1 MFNMCHIYRPPEW
14 VTFPLTH
21 FNKFPAESMILF
33 WQIRL
38 LHVKKNCFYESEFI
52 VGQFDRTFC
61 NIWPVL
67 LHISAPI
74 FVFLLFVA
82 SGYIC
87 ACFSTLSW
95 NFWKTWFYRDAHI
108 YVFSELNFKFLT
120 YSEVISVCA
129 LVETVIKQLTFRL
142 VEVTLCSTGPRLPPV
157 CDSQRSQSGSPPWR
171 LCAGRPIQEKRQK

>member
-14 VTFPLTH
+14 VAFPSLISTNFLLKAWYYSDRLDSYMFKKTVFMKVNSSLVNLTEH
-21 FNKFPAESMILF
+21 LTSFTP
-33 WQIRL
+33 
-38 LHVKKNCFYESEFI
+38 Y
-52 VGQFDRTFC
+52 FC
-61 NIWPVL
+61 PY
-67 LHISAPI
+67 
-74 FVFLLFVA
+74 FCVFLLFVA

-87 ACFSTLSW
+87 ACFSTLLW
-95 NFWKTWFYRDAHI
+95 NFWKTWFYRDVHF
-108 YVFSELNFKFLT
+108 YVFSELNFIFLT

-157 CDSQRSQSGSPPWR
+157 CDSQRSQSGPPPWR